1 MKCHVHAHQSS
12 CKQVLTAAYL
22 NKLLGQVIVC
32 SILQLINLCFPL
44 SSQSFKCILILPLHC
59 ASGNIKGIII
69 IYYLIRSKLSFS
81 YNFNYESKIYVVV
94 FQGTSLA
101 SFQIDFFSFF
111 HPITIKHNCYW
122 QARLLFTNSQSMLQK
137 RIHVHINQTLGN
149 WIIQTYN
156 KIINGAY
163 LKVLLV
169 AETNIQ
175 NSS

>member
-1 MKCHVHAHQSS
+1 MKCQVLPPSRFNGRQKSVACEENHCSWATIKSGQRVYIHIRVCGNTTKMKCHVHAHQSS

-22 NKLLGQVIVC
+22 NKLLGQVTVC

-59 ASGNIKGIII
+59 ASGNIKDIII

-101 SFQIDFFSFF
+101 SSQIDFFLSF
-111 HPITIKHNCYW
+111 ILE
-122 QARLLFTNSQSMLQK
+122 Q
-137 RIHVHINQTLGN
+137 
-149 WIIQTYN
+149 
-156 KIINGAY
+156 
-163 LKVLLV
+163 
-169 AETNIQ
+169 
-175 NSS
+175 